1 MTKEEFTKLFSAD
14 PNSDDVMTEINRLY
28 ESESQLTAD
37 FASADAERNNLKK
50 ELDEANK
57 RYRERFLSGENP
69 DKDKE
74 KENGGNRAI
83 SFDSLF
89 KDS

>member
-1 MTKEEFTKLFSAD
+1 MTKEEFTKLFSTD

-28 ESESQLTAD
+28 DSETQLTAD
-37 FASADAERNNLKK
+37 FATADAERNNLKK

-74 KENGGNRAI
+74 KEFGNRAI

>member
-1 MTKEEFTKLFSAD
+1 MTKEEFTKLFTD
-14 PNSDDVMTEINRLY
+14 NPNSDDILTEINRLY
-28 ESESQLTAD
+28 DSETKLTSD

-57 RYRERFLSGENP
+57 RYRERFLSGEKP
-69 DKDKE
+69 DEDKK
-74 KENGGNRAI
+74 KEIDGNRAI

>member
-28 ESESQLTAD
+28 EEEARLTAD
-37 FASADAERNNLKK
+37 FNAADADREKYK
-50 ELDEANK
+50 AELDEANR
-57 RYRERFLSGENP
+57 RYRERFLSGSP

-74 KENGGNRAI
+74 KEISGNMAV

>member
-28 ESESQLTAD
+28 EEEARLTAD
-37 FASADAERNNLKK
+37 FNAADAERTKYK
-50 ELDEANK
+50 AELDEANK
-57 RYRERFLSGENP
+57 RYRERFLSGNTDE
-69 DKDKE
+69 DKE
-74 KENGGNRAI
+74 KDFNNGGKV

-89 KDS
+89 K

>member
-1 MTKEEFTKLFSAD
+1 MTKEEFTKLFTD
-14 PNSDDVMTEINRLY
+14 NPNSDDILTEINRLY
-28 ESESQLTAD
+28 DSETKLTAD

-57 RYRERFLSGENP
+57 RYRERFLSGEKP
-69 DKDKE
+69 DEDKQ
-74 KENGGNRAI
+74 KETGNRAV

>member
-1 MTKEEFTKLFSAD
+1 MTKEEFTKLFAD
-14 PNSDDVMTEINRLY
+14 NPNSDDVMTEINRLY
-28 ESESQLTAD
+28 DSETQLTAD
-37 FASADAERNNLKK
+37 FATADAERNNLKK

-74 KENGGNRAI
+74 KELGNRAI

>member
-1 MTKEEFTKLFSAD
+1 MTKEEFTKLFAD
-14 PNSDDVMTEINRLY
+14 NPNSDDILTEINRLY
-28 ESESQLTAD
+28 DSETQLTAD
-37 FASADAERNNLKK
+37 FASADAERNKLKT

-74 KENGGNRAI
+74 KEFGNRAI

>member
-1 MTKEEFTKLFSAD
+1 MTKEEFTKLFAD
-14 PNSDDVMTEINRLY
+14 NPNSDDILTEINRLY
-28 ESESQLTAD
+28 DSESQLTAD
-37 FASADAERNNLKK
+37 FASADAERNKLKT

-74 KENGGNRAI
+74 KEFGNRAI

-89 KDS
+89 KES

>member
-1 MTKEEFTKLFSAD
+1 MTKEEFTKLFAD
-14 PNSDDVMTEINRLY
+14 NPNSDDVMTEINRLY
-28 ESESQLTAD
+28 DSETQLTAD

-74 KENGGNRAI
+74 KEFGNRAI

-89 KDS
+89 KES

>member
-28 ESESQLTAD
+28 DEEARLTAD
-37 FASADAERNNLKK
+37 FNAADADRTKYK
-50 ELDEANK
+50 TELDEANK
-57 RYRERFLSGENP
+57 RYRERFLSGSP

-74 KENGGNRAI
+74 ADFNKDGKV

>member
-1 MTKEEFTKLFSAD
+1 MTKEEFTKLFAD
-14 PNSDDVMTEINRLY
+14 NPNSDDILTEINRLY
-28 ESESQLTAD
+28 DSESQLTAD

-57 RYRERFLSGENP
+57 RYRERVLSGEKP
-69 DKDKE
+69 DEDKQ
-74 KENGGNRAI
+74 KETGNRAV

>member
-1 MTKEEFTKLFSAD
+1 MTKEEFTRLFAD
-14 PNSDDVMTEINRLY
+14 NPNSDDVMTEINRLY
-28 ESESQLTAD
+28 DSESKLTAD

-74 KENGGNRAI
+74 KEMGNRAI

>member
-1 MTKEEFTKLFSAD
+1 MTKEEFTKLFAD
-14 PNSDDVMTEINRLY
+14 NPNSDDILTEINRLY
-28 ESESQLTAD
+28 DSESQLTAD

-57 RYRERFLSGENP
+57 RYRERFLSGEKP
-69 DKDKE
+69 DEDKQ
-74 KENGGNRAI
+74 KETGNRAI

>member
-28 ESESQLTAD
+28 EEEARLTAD
-37 FASADAERNNLKK
+37 FNAADAERTKYK
-50 ELDEANK
+50 TELDAANK
-57 RYRERFLSGENP
+57 RYRERFLSGDP
-69 DKDKE
+69 DKDKDFN
-74 KENGGNRAI
+74 KDGKV

-89 KDS
+89 K

>member
-1 MTKEEFTKLFSAD
+1 MTKEEFTKLFTD
-14 PNSDDVMTEINRLY
+14 NPNSDDVMTEINRLY
-28 ESESQLTAD
+28 DSETKLTAD

-57 RYRERFLSGENP
+57 RYRERFLSGEKP
-69 DKDKE
+69 DEDKQ
-74 KENGGNRAI
+74 KETGNRAV

>member
-1 MTKEEFTKLFSAD
+1 MTKEEFTKLFTD
-14 PNSDDVMTEINRLY
+14 NPNSDDILTEINRLY
-28 ESESQLTAD
+28 DSETKLTAD

-57 RYRERFLSGENP
+57 RYRERFLSGEKP
-69 DKDKE
+69 DEDKQ
-74 KENGGNRAI
+74 KETGNRAI

>member
-1 MTKEEFTKLFSAD
+1 MTKEEFTKLFAD
-14 PNSDDVMTEINRLY
+14 NPNSDDVMTEINRLY
-28 ESESQLTAD
+28 DSETQLTAD

-74 KENGGNRAI
+74 KELGNRAI

>member
-14 PNSDDVMTEINRLY
+14 PNSDDVMTERTKY
-28 ESESQLTAD
+28 KT
-37 FASADAERNNLKK
+37 

-57 RYRERFLSGENP
+57 RYRERFLSGDP
-69 DKDKE
+69 DKDKDFN
-74 KENGGNRAI
+74 KDGKV

-89 KDS
+89 K

>member
-28 ESESQLTAD
+28 DSETKLTAD

-57 RYRERFLSGENP
+57 RYRERFLSGEKP
-69 DKDKE
+69 DEDKE
-74 KENGGNRAI
+74 KEKGGNRAI